1 MKLSPNEHELTSC
14 EETMGCGNWGWGI
27 GDYGF
32 VIGDWGLV
40 PIPNPQSPIPNP
52 QSPIP
57 NQRNNRVYYYLL
69 QNKYTLILIIYSR
82 ESLSC
87 KK

>member
-1 MKLSPNEHELTSC
+1 MINLIILNDSDLPTIRIVS
-14 EETMGCGNWGWGI
+14 
-27 GDYGF
+27 
-32 VIGDWGLV
+32 
-40 PIPNPQSPIPNP
+40 
-52 QSPIP
+52 